1 MNTIGW
7 GQAVQNNTV
16 GFGGVTAAIER
27 TTTNG
32 EVRLTEAGEVRVVEN
47 SGLESFGSIYS
58 TTFAAETDLTHE
70 G

>member
-16 GFGGVTAAIER
+16 GFGGVTTAIER
-27 TTTNG
+27 VTVSG
-32 EVRLTEAGEVRVVEN
+32 DVRVTEDGDIRVTEN

-58 TTFAAETDLTHE
+58 TTFAGETDLTHE